1 MLFERLRA
9 ALRRHWSAPASPRL
23 HVDLSRFLP
32 WTFSRRSRIEQV
44 AGFAFVFEQA
54 SRLPQ
59 RLLGTILTLISTG
72 QSIVF

>member
-54 SRLPQ
+54 ARCAAYCVARHGCLSDYSER
-59 RLLGTILTLISTG
+59 
-72 QSIVF
+72 F